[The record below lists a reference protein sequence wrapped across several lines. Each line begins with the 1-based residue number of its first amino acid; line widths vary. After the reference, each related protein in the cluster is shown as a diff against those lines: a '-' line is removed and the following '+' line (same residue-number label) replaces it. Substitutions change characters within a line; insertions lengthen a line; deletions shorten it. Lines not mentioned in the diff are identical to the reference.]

1 MSPKS
6 VPDLLISVLLM
17 HMAVVTLVNVWKC
30 VYVTHGVSWLGGLFL
45 EEGGSRLS
53 ALEVL
58 EYWKGFVIRYGCEVH
73 SEPRRLLTLLPLM
86 CFTWSRRFLAGAE

>member
-17 HMAVVTLVNVWKC
+17 HMAIVTLVNVWKC

-45 EEGGSRLS
+45 EEGSSRLS

-58 EYWKGFVIRYGCEVH
+58 
-73 SEPRRLLTLLPLM
+73 
-86 CFTWSRRFLAGAE
+86 